1 MSSALKKTMSD
12 TKLDAALC
20 ERIQRAMVSWYRRGH
35 RDLPWRRTND
45 PYRIWIS
52 EIMCQ
57 QTQVDTVV
65 PRYERFVERFPNV
78 RALAT
83 ASEEA
88 VCEEW
93 AGLGYYSRARNLHR
107 AAGWVVRENEGEMP
121 ASADALRKL
130 PGIGRYTAGAIASI
144 AYGEPA
150 PIVDGNVARVLSR
163 VFLVDHAP
171 NSSSGQRALW
181 SLAEQLVPP
190 SDPGAFNQSVMEL
203 GALVCTPKRVSCLLC
218 PLQSDCEARR
228 QGVVDRF
235 PVPKVRPPRRLLP
248 VAMAWLE
255 TEDGSV
261 WLEQRPLEGLW
272 AGLWELPSADSPAEL
287 ATKLGGVS
295 LSEPLAQVEHT
306 LSHRD
311 VVATIHT
318 GSAPEAPPERFR
330 LYPDPLSAPLSGLAR
345 KAIVAARAAVGQ
357 AEGRVEIS
365 E

>member
-1 MSSALKKTMSD
+1 MGRDTLRKTMSD
-12 TKLDAALC
+12 KGLKLDSALC
-20 ERIQRAMVSWYRRGH
+20 ERIRHAMLSWYRKGH

-65 PRYERFVERFPNV
+65 PRYERFIDRFPNV

-107 AAGWVVRENEGEMP
+107 AAGWVVKENGGEMP
-121 ASADALRKL
+121 GSADALREL

-144 AYGEPA
+144 AYGEAA
-150 PIVDGNVARVLSR
+150 PIVDCNVARVLSR
-163 VFLVDHAP
+163 LFLVEHAP

-181 SLAEQLVPP
+181 ALAEQLVPD

-203 GALVCTPKRVSCLLC
+203 GALVCTPKRASCLLC
-218 PLQSDCEARR
+218 PLRSDCQARG

-235 PVPKVRPPRRLLP
+235 PHPKARTPRRLLP
-248 VAMAWLE
+248 LAMAWLE
-255 TEDGSV
+255 AEDGSV

-272 AGLWELPSADSPAEL
+272 AGLWELPSADNPVEL

-295 LSEPLAQVEHT
+295 LSEPVAQVEHT

-311 VVATIHT
+311 VVVTIHT
-318 GSAPEAPPERFR
+318 ASAPEAASERFR

-345 KAIVAARAAVGQ
+345 KAIVAAQAATGH
-357 AEGRVEIS
+357 RKTL
-365 E
+365 